1 MAVVTNDDD
10 NPLAA
15 SPPDADGWRLADS
28 VHRASYAR
36 HVPDRIHIRD
46 LLVHAII
53 GINPDERVT
62 KQDILVNAD
71 LFFDTKAA
79 GASDD
84 MHDSI
89 NYSTITK
96 AMKAHIETAAPGL
109 VERLVA
115 DLARI
120 CFETDPRIEEVEI
133 TAEKP
138 GAVTHTRSV
147 GVTIRRSRSEV
158 MGS

>member
-1 MAVVTNDDD
+1 VSLDQ
-10 NPLAA
+10 
-15 SPPDADGWRLADS
+15 
-28 VHRASYAR
+28 
-36 HVPDRIHIRD
+36 IHIRD

-62 KQDILVNAD
+62 PQDVLVNVT
-71 LFFDTKAA
+71 LFVDTRAA
-79 GASDD
+79 GVSDD
-84 MHDSI
+84 MNDSV

-96 AMKAHIETAAPGL
+96 AMKAHIETAEPGL

-120 CFETDPRIEEVEI
+120 CFETNGRIEEVEI

-138 GAVTHTRSV
+138 GAVTFTRSV
-147 GVTIRRSRSEV
+147 GVTIRRDRAEV
-158 MGS
+158 MGDE

>member
-1 MAVVTNDDD
+1 MLVSLDQ
-10 NPLAA
+10 
-15 SPPDADGWRLADS
+15 
-28 VHRASYAR
+28 
-36 HVPDRIHIRD
+36 IHIRD

-62 KQDILVNAD
+62 PQDVLVNAT
-71 LFFDTKAA
+71 LFVDTRAA
-79 GASDD
+79 GMSDD
-84 MHDSI
+84 MGDSV

-96 AMKAHIETAAPGL
+96 AMKAHIETAEPGL

-120 CFETDPRIEEVEI
+120 CFETDRRVEEVEI

-138 GAVTHTRSV
+138 GAVTFTRSV
-147 GVTIRRSRSEV
+147 GVTIRRDRAEV
-158 MGS
+158 MGDE

>member
-1 MAVVTNDDD
+1 MSLDQ
-10 NPLAA
+10 
-15 SPPDADGWRLADS
+15 
-28 VHRASYAR
+28 
-36 HVPDRIHIRD
+36 IHIRD

-62 KQDILVNAD
+62 PQDVLVNVT
-71 LFFDTKAA
+71 LFVDTRAA
-79 GASDD
+79 GVSDD
-84 MHDSI
+84 MNDSV

-96 AMKAHIETAAPGL
+96 AMKAHIETAEPGL

-120 CFETDPRIEEVEI
+120 CFETDGRIEAVEI

-138 GAVTHTRSV
+138 GAVTFTRSV
-147 GVTIRRSRSEV
+147 GVTIRRDRPEV
-158 MGS
+158 MGHE

>member
-1 MAVVTNDDD
+1 MLDQ
-10 NPLAA
+10 
-15 SPPDADGWRLADS
+15 
-28 VHRASYAR
+28 
-36 HVPDRIHIRD
+36 IHIRD

-62 KQDILVNAD
+62 PQDVLVNAT
-71 LFFDTKAA
+71 LFVDTRAA
-79 GASDD
+79 GMSDD
-84 MHDSI
+84 MRDSV

-96 AMKAHIETAAPGL
+96 AMKAHIETAEPGL

-120 CFETDPRIEEVEI
+120 CFETDRRVEEVEI

-138 GAVTHTRSV
+138 GAVTFTRSV
-147 GVTIRRSRSEV
+147 GVTIRRDRAEV
-158 MGS
+158 MGDE

>member
-1 MAVVTNDDD
+1 MRGGVVVLDQ
-10 NPLAA
+10 
-15 SPPDADGWRLADS
+15 
-28 VHRASYAR
+28 
-36 HVPDRIHIRD
+36 IHIKD

-62 KQDILVNAD
+62 KQDVLVNAT
-71 LFFDTKAA
+71 LFFDTRAA

-84 MHDSI
+84 MAASI

-96 AMKAHIETAAPGL
+96 AMKAHIETSEPGL

-120 CFETDPRIEEVEI
+120 CFETDARISEVEI

-138 GAVTHTRSV
+138 GAVTFTRSV
-147 GVTIRRSRSEV
+147 GVTIHRTRAEV
-158 MGS
+158 MGE

>member
-1 MAVVTNDDD
+1 MLDQ
-10 NPLAA
+10 
-15 SPPDADGWRLADS
+15 
-28 VHRASYAR
+28 
-36 HVPDRIHIRD
+36 IHIRD

-62 KQDILVNAD
+62 PQDVLVNAT
-71 LFFDTKAA
+71 LFVDTRAA
-79 GASDD
+79 GVSDA
-84 MHDSI
+84 MGDSV

-96 AMKAHIETAAPGL
+96 AMKAHIETAEPGL

-120 CFETDPRIEEVEI
+120 CFETDGRVEEVEI

-138 GAVTHTRSV
+138 GAVTFTRSV
-147 GVTIRRSRSEV
+147 GVTIRRDRAEV
-158 MGS
+158 MGDE